1 MEYFHFLNVVK
12 IWNVQ
17 VFDMVIVYDFNILIN
32 INVIIN
38 IFLKKNFFY
47 LIINE
52 HKYIIKK

>member
-17 VFDMVIVYDFNILIN
+17 VFGMVIAYDFNILIN

-38 IFLKKNFFY
+38 IFLKNKNFFF
-47 LIINE
+47 I
-52 HKYIIKK
+52 